1 MARGQ
6 AGERAAGIL
15 VYEGLMA
22 GAGRGRMGEL
32 TGRAALVTGAGSGI
46 GRASARLLAAEG
58 AVVGALDLVEER
70 VAEVCAEIAA
80 AGGRAVPLAADVAD
94 EAAMRAAVAAFLAEA
109 GRLDVV
115 AACAGINGVWAPIDE
130 ILPEEWDR
138 TVAVNLRGTYLTLH
152 LAVPHLK
159 AAGGGSVV
167 LISSINGSRT
177 FTTAGAPAYTATKA
191 AQAAVAQQLA
201 LELARHRIRVNVVLP
216 GTTRTGISA
225 NTEKRGTER
234 AAVPV
239 VWPEGDIPLTGGAPG
254 EGEDVAEAVLFLASD
269 RARHVT
275 GTPLYVDGGQS
286 LLR

>member
-1 MARGQ
+1 MKGSWQ
-6 AGERAAGIL
+6 
-15 VYEGLMA
+15 
-22 GAGRGRMGEL
+22 AGRGRMGEL

-94 EAAMRAAVAAFLAEA
+94 EAAMRTAVAAFLAEA

-177 FTTAGAPAYTATKA
+177 FTTAGATAYTATKA

-201 LELARHRIRVNVVLP
+201 LELARHRIRVTVVLP